1 MNTHAENA
9 ESLIARSHTNSDK
22 ALAYAMSAVAE
33 ATLALAEEQ
42 RTANLQTYMTDTV
55 AARRDTKGVS
65 EAGLKVIDDW
75 ISEKMSMIRERL
87 GMEK

>member
-9 ESLIARSHTNSDK
+9 ESLIVRSHTNSDK

-42 RTANLQTYMTDTV
+42 RTANLQTYMADTMH
-55 AARRDTKGVS
+55 ARRGVR
-65 EAGLKVIDDW
+65 ETPETMAIVDEW
-75 ISEKMSMIRERL
+75 ISSQMGVIRERL